1 MLYSTC
7 SYFFHVHIQQPFSR
21 RVCAPMHR
29 TSVSII
35 AKVAVVPQ
43 ANPYKHY
50 VKLTTQSFQPEM
62 CIKNYILNQI
72 GSFDFA

>member
-1 MLYSTC
+1 
-7 SYFFHVHIQQPFSR
+7 
-21 RVCAPMHR
+21 MHR